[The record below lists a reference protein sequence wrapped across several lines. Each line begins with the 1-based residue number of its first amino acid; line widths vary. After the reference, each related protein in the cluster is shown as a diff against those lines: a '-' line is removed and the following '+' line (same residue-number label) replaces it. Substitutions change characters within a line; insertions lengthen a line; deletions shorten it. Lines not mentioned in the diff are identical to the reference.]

1 MSNGTR
7 RTKYYLRRKNRRS
20 RMHVRDAY
28 SQHTTASREHTS
40 MQYHTP
46 VLDIQLNQYLFL
58 STISSKQ
65 ERSNHGTNSPESAKE
80 CPKSENAQ
88 PKLRTTQPSLGL
100 FFAFR
105 GERGAVTPLE
115 REILWATRARMRPSA
130 MPNAVVDDGMGTLR
144 VMGRG
149 QEGSSKGR

>member
-65 ERSNHGTNSPESAKE
+65 ERSNHGTNSPESVTNVQKQKT
-80 CPKSENAQ
+80 PSQNFG
-88 PKLRTTQPSLGL
+88 QPSRASAC
-100 FFAFR
+100 FCVSW
-105 GERGAVTPLE
+105 RGAVTPLE
-115 REILWATRARMRPSA
+115 REILWATRVKRASLGHAKCRC
-130 MPNAVVDDGMGTLR
+130 GC
-144 VMGRG
+144 
-149 QEGSSKGR
+149 